1 MDSNRVDEMTERA
14 AQSLAAGEPL
24 RALALA
30 DQLVSINPEDATA
43 RVIRSH
49 ALMATHSVDEAFR
62 EAQVAVLFDAE
73 SEDAQMAFALA
84 AWRSRKISLAQ
95 QAFERAVGLCRHRGP
110 FEAQYAWFQ
119 ASELDAKSA
128 ERTAERIVGTNP
140 RSATAWAALGLAQFR
155 LNKSEDASRS
165 LKRAF
170 EIDPRSPEAQ
180 SAMVR
185 LLKRR
190 GETRQA
196 DALREVLQQGL
207 HRHSFFVERPEELEL
222 AMSGQDP
229 PTSESVRTST
239 TTQAPTHP
247 WAVLQHLVMLMVILA
262 IFLALYPRQP
272 IVAFLFLG
280 AALTADAILFWRRRS
295 NA

>member
-1 MDSNRVDEMTERA
+1 MDTNRVDEMTERA

-49 ALMATHSVDEAFR
+49 ALMATNSLDEAFR

-95 QAFERAVGLCRHRGP
+95 QAFERAISLSRHRTP

-119 ASELDAKSA
+119 SSELDPRSAEKSA
-128 ERTAERIVGTNP
+128 ERMVGSSP
-140 RSATAWAALGLAQFR
+140 RSATAWASLGLAQFR
-155 LNKSEDASRS
+155 LNKPEEAAQS
-165 LKRAF
+165 LRRAL

-180 SAMVR
+180 SAMIR

-207 HRHSFFVERPEELEL
+207 RRHSFFVERPEELDVGAAGPGVEP
-222 AMSGQDP
+222 AEATSVSR
-229 PTSESVRTST
+229 PTTF
-239 TTQAPTHP
+239 AGHP
-247 WAVLQHLVMLMVILA
+247 WQMIQHLLLGMVIVAVFLAIYPRLPLLAVL
-262 IFLALYPRQP
+262 F
-272 IVAFLFLG
+272 
-280 AALTADAILFWRRRS
+280 LTASLVGVGVIFWRRRS
-295 NA
+295 G

>member
-1 MDSNRVDEMTERA
+1 MDTNRVEEMTERA

-30 DQLVSINPEDATA
+30 DQLVSINPEDPTA

-95 QAFERAVGLCRHRGP
+95 QAFERALSLCRHRTP

-119 ASELDAKSA
+119 ASELDARGAEKLA
-128 ERTAERIVGTNP
+128 ERVVGSSP
-140 RSATAWAALGLAQFR
+140 RSATAWASLGLAQFR
-155 LNKSEDASRS
+155 LNRPDDAALS
-165 LKRAF
+165 LKRAM
-170 EIDPRSPEAQ
+170 EIDPKSPEAQ
-180 SAMVR
+180 SAMIR

-190 GETRQA
+190 GQTRQA
-196 DALREVLQQGL
+196 DALREVLHQGL
-207 HRHSFFVERPEELEL
+207 RRHSFFVERPEELDDLLPASEEP
-222 AMSGQDP
+222 AVIAPISP
-229 PTSESVRTST
+229 PTK
-239 TTQAPTHP
+239 PHP
-247 WAVLQHLVMLMVILA
+247 WQLLQHVLLLMVIVA
-262 IFLALYPRQP
+262 VFLALYPRQP

-280 AALTADAILFWRRRS
+280 GAFTGVSILFWRRRVRRS
-295 NA
+295 

>member
-155 LNKSEDASRS
+155 LNKSDDASRS

-170 EIDPRSPEAQ
+170 EIDPRSLKPSPQWFGFSSVA
-180 SAMVR
+180 AR
-185 LLKRR
+185 LAKLTRCEKSFSKVSIATPSLLSGLKN
-190 GETRQA
+190 
-196 DALREVLQQGL
+196 
-207 HRHSFFVERPEELEL
+207 SN
-222 AMSGQDP
+222 
-229 PTSESVRTST
+229 
-239 TTQAPTHP
+239 
-247 WAVLQHLVMLMVILA
+247 
-262 IFLALYPRQP
+262 
-272 IVAFLFLG
+272 
-280 AALTADAILFWRRRS
+280 WR
-295 NA
+295 